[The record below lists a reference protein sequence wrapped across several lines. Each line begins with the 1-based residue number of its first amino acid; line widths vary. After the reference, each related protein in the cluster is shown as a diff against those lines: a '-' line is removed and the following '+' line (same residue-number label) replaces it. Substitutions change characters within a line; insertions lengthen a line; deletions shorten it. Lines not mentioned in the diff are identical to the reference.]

1 MKTQQLA
8 KQLKGN
14 EFKIYSVINN
24 RSGNY
29 SNAQLAKRCN
39 VTTPTIKRNV
49 QRLVNDGYIKKEN
62 RCYSISK

>member
-8 KQLKGN
+8 KALKGN

-29 SNAQLAKRCN
+29 SNTQLAKRCN
-39 VTTPTIKRNV
+39 VTAPTIKRNV
-49 QRLVNDGYIKKEN
+49 ESLVNNGYIKREQ
-62 RCYSISK
+62 RHYSIA

>member
-24 RSGNY
+24 REGRYTNKELST
-29 SNAQLAKRCN
+29 RCN
-39 VTTPTIKRNV
+39 VTTQTIKRNV
-49 QRLVNDGYIKKEN
+49 ERLVNDGYITREN